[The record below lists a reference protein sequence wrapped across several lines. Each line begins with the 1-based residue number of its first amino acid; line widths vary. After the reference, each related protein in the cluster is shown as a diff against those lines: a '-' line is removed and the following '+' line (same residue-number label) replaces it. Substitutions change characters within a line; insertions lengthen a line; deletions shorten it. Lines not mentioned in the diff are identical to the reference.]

1 MSSSAGQPRSRDSA
15 LLNLRRLPSGA
26 TCVMPTAAFSNVA
39 RNRASLSAR
48 ACLISTCSVISSLI
62 NSAPPIR
69 PCTLRQG
76 LIDHRTHAARPSFR
90 STKFF
95 LLTQFLARQH
105 TGMNIPP
112 VRRRIWGY
120 LVNRTADYLVGGQDF
135 GGEQP
140 CQIGKVTTGDSPIT
154 HPTIENGNG
163 GRHLF
168 DERLG
173 GMCSM
178 QRAHALALPEVGG
191 WRAPAMPSPPC
202 SAESSRR

>member
-1 MSSSAGQPRSRDSA
+1 MHVAPRSHR
-15 LLNLRRLPSGA
+15 PPYPHGA
-26 TCVMPTAAFSNVA
+26 TVLSQYE
-39 RNRASLSAR
+39 AS
-48 ACLISTCSVISSLI
+48 
-62 NSAPPIR
+62 
-69 PCTLRQG
+69 
-76 LIDHRTHAARPSFR
+76 
-90 STKFF
+90 
-95 LLTQFLARQH
+95 LLTQFPARQH

-112 VRRRIWGY
+112 ARRRIWGY

-173 GMCSM
+173 GMCSK
-178 QRAHALALPEVGG
+178 RKAHALALSDVVGC
-191 WRAPAMPSPPC
+191 RA
-202 SAESSRR
+202 RRRYLLPQAVVSHLTRSKSTEA